1 MKNFYL
7 FKLSIVFSIALL
19 TLFLTTS
26 NVFANNVRITNVTN
40 TNPGSANPIITF
52 DIAWDNSW
60 RVSSGPSNY
69 DAVWIFVKYQKVPT
83 GSPNCESYQEWHHA
97 KMTNVPGDLV
107 WAHS

>member
-26 NVFANNVRITNVTN
+26 NVFANNVRKTNVTN

-60 RVSSGPSNY
+60 RVSSGPSTMMPFGFLLSIKSANRSQI
-69 DAVWIFVKYQKVPT
+69 ANRTKNGIMRK
-83 GSPNCESYQEWHHA
+83 
-97 KMTNVPGDLV
+97 
-107 WAHS
+107 